1 MNKRAYPTHKI
12 TLFALILSMFFSLN
26 LTVGAKEVGPKKA
39 ASIAK
44 KYVKLLQS
52 NEVKNRTA
60 SNHVQKNMPYYI
72 YNDAQ
77 GHGFVIVAGDDQMGE
92 VLAYSTEGT
101 LDTLHANLGV
111 KLLLTAYQ
119 QTYEVL
125 KEGNVSVCQNNSR
138 TGLFAQSVSPLL
150 KSKWGQ
156 SHPFNAM
163 TGYPY
168 TGCVATALAQLMYY
182 HQWPTQGRGE
192 NEYTVTYY
200 QETKK
205 ADFSQSHYD
214 WANMLP
220 SYQYP
225 VYATPEQENAV
236 ALLMNDVGIA
246 SFMQYTPSASSTKGF
261 VAYQALQK
269 HFDYAAAY
277 VTKAN
282 EGPSRF
288 AEIIR
293 HELLN
298 GCPVYLEGRPAG
310 SAAGHAWVT
319 DGFDENGLF
328 HMNFGWD
335 GQGDAYYSL
344 TNLSLSQ
351 TGSEFQGKPLA
362 FNRALTAIL
371 AHPNNGKYPD
381 IERGLL
387 ETSPQLM
394 CNEGGSFTIKDITHK
409 TFSTTQPLALELNS
423 FVNRGNPFKGDIGV
437 AVYDSNGQLM
447 RVAYSDDHTTGGLTE
462 RLYGTDHNGFMGTD
476 YLINQPQPLHIRLDS
491 LSAGYY
497 HLVPIC
503 TARNEDGTW
512 DDFLPIKKSPLIEV
526 ELSDSTARISEICSD
541 SAHFQLMAQPK
552 LASNAEQGKN
562 VQVLFTIKNLNGV
575 PRDCYLHLQ
584 LLNDSNAVVLDARA
598 NQPTEVEGFGE
609 ADIPIELSVPAHLA
623 PNRYQIRLALSA
635 DEVDTL
641 FYPINPI
648 HDKDT
653 AYIEVVEAPERPLI
667 AKAEVFFADD
677 SNDRIESNTV
687 DASALS
693 IFKIGV
699 SLRTSDDMSYEGQV
713 RMLCEDVLTGEQS
726 PVRGIDD
733 YVSISSTFEVPLFS
747 YWLRK
752 SNLPWA
758 DGHIYRLKV
767 MGQVDGADV
776 ELANPQEWPYYL
788 KREGDILTLYQD
800 LVTKTEDAVTSTVNM
815 QHQGN
820 RVVVTGKAIR
830 SLKLWNMGGKLLK
843 QVNVNTPNHVD
854 LSLHN
859 MESGVYLLQVITDT
873 QCHTYKIVYVP

>member
-52 NEVKNRTA
+52 NKVKNRTV

-101 LDTLHANLGV
+101 LDTLHANPGV
-111 KLLLTAYQ
+111 KLLLAAYQ

-125 KEGNVSVCQNNSR
+125 KEGKVSVCQNNSR

-344 TNLSLSQ
+344 THLSLSQ

-409 TFSTTQPLALELNS
+409 TFSTTQPLTLELNS

-491 LSAGYY
+491 LSVGYY
-497 HLVPIC
+497 RLVPIC
-503 TARNEDGTW
+503 TARNENGTW
-512 DDFLPIKKSPLIEV
+512 DDFLPIKK
-526 ELSDSTARISEICSD
+526 
-541 SAHFQLMAQPK
+541 
-552 LASNAEQGKN
+552 
-562 VQVLFTIKNLNGV
+562 
-575 PRDCYLHLQ
+575 
-584 LLNDSNAVVLDARA
+584 
-598 NQPTEVEGFGE
+598 
-609 ADIPIELSVPAHLA
+609 IPP
-623 PNRYQIRLALSA
+623 
-635 DEVDTL
+635 
-641 FYPINPI
+641 
-648 HDKDT
+648 
-653 AYIEVVEAPERPLI
+653 
-667 AKAEVFFADD
+667 
-677 SNDRIESNTV
+677 
-687 DASALS
+687 
-693 IFKIGV
+693 
-699 SLRTSDDMSYEGQV
+699 
-713 RMLCEDVLTGEQS
+713 
-726 PVRGIDD
+726 
-733 YVSISSTFEVPLFS
+733 SS
-747 YWLRK
+747 K
-752 SNLPWA
+752 
-758 DGHIYRLKV
+758 
-767 MGQVDGADV
+767 
-776 ELANPQEWPYYL
+776 
-788 KREGDILTLYQD
+788 
-800 LVTKTEDAVTSTVNM
+800 
-815 QHQGN
+815 
-820 RVVVTGKAIR
+820 
-830 SLKLWNMGGKLLK
+830 WN
-843 QVNVNTPNHVD
+843 
-854 LSLHN
+854 
-859 MESGVYLLQVITDT
+859 
-873 QCHTYKIVYVP
+873 

>member
-26 LTVGAKEVGPKKA
+26 LTVGAKEVSPKRA
-39 ASIAK
+39 TFIAK

-52 NEVKNRTA
+52 NEIKNRTA

-101 LDTLHANLGV
+101 LDTLHANPGV
-111 KLLLTAYQ
+111 KLLLAAYQ

-125 KEGNVSVCQNNSR
+125 KEGKVSVCQNNSR

-409 TFSTTQPLALELNS
+409 TFSTTQPLTLELNS

-437 AVYDSNGQLM
+437 AVYDSNSQLM

-497 HLVPIC
+497 RLVPIC

-575 PRDCYLHLQ
+575 PRDCYLRLQ

-598 NQPTEVEGFGE
+598 SQPTEIEGFGE

-653 AYIEVVEAPERPLI
+653 AYIEVVEAPEKPLI

-752 SNLPWA
+752 SDLPWA

-788 KREGDILTLYQD
+788 KHEGDILTLYQD
-800 LVTKTEDAVTSTVNM
+800 LLTKTEDAATSTVNM

-843 QVNVNTPNHVD
+843 QVNANTPNHVD

-859 MESGVYLLQVITDT
+859 MESGVYLLQVITDA